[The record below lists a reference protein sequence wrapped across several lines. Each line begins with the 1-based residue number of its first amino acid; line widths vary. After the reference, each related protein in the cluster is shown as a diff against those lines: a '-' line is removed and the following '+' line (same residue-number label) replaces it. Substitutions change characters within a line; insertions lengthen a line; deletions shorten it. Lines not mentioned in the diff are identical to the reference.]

1 MLCSNKWVIQICLQV
16 SSPFEEVAR
25 NHARTPR
32 VRVLSRLASPAII
45 GELARRVVEKQNIFL
60 LRILSMHTA
69 HCQLREFPSHVKHT

>member
-1 MLCSNKWVIQICLQV
+1 MLCSNKWVIHICLQV

-45 GELARRVVEKQNIFL
+45 GELTRRLVNKQDPFSFQNSFNDVC
-60 LRILSMHTA
+60 ILS
-69 HCQLREFPSHVKHT
+69 HVNLLHM